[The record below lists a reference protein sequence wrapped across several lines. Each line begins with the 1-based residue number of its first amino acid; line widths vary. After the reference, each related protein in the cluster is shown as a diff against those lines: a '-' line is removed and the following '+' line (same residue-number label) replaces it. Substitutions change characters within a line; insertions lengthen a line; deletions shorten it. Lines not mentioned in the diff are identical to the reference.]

1 MIKRSKDSGRTDD
14 AIEIISKRQD
24 VYWKQT
30 APIIK
35 YYRENKILKETCL
48 SDVKKYL
55 RKHNLIKMVSSA
67 PEDVLRNMYEDSYL
81 SGKVFNKNPENLLHN
96 YLNDEDNFS

>member
-1 MIKRSKDSGRTDD
+1 MIKRSKDSGRSDD

-35 YYRENKILKETCL
+35 YYRENKILKEVNGLGTIE
-48 SDVKKYL
+48 DITKRIIEV
-55 RKHNLIKMVSSA
+55 IK
-67 PEDVLRNMYEDSYL
+67 
-81 SGKVFNKNPENLLHN
+81 
-96 YLNDEDNFS
+96 